1 MLLGILSELDTCK
14 KRITLLEGGNKS
26 LQTNFQYSQA
36 EIENLKVSI
45 KDVNF
50 KQEAANTFSERIERE
65 LKELHR
71 RHVKLLECHSRRGNI
86 RFFGIKQRENESN
99 KDTERALREFM
110 RAKLKIPQDYREQN
124 RFDRVHR
131 ITKRTQSNGRSPQS
145 RPTVFKFLSN
155 SSSRIFQEAP
165 DLESSKKSTK

>member
-1 MLLGILSELDTCK
+1 MLLVIFPELDTCK
-14 KRITLLEGGNKS
+14 KRITLLEEGNKS
-26 LQTNFQYSQA
+26 VQTSLQYSQA

-45 KDVNF
+45 KDV
-50 KQEAANTFSERIERE
+50 KIIQEAANTFSERIKRE

-71 RHVKLLECHSRRGNI
+71 RHVKLLECHSC
-86 RFFGIKQRENESN
+86 ESN
-99 KDTERALREFM
+99 RDTERALREFM
-110 RAKLKIPQDYREQN
+110 RAKLKIPQDDKEQN

-165 DLESSKKSTK
+165 DLECSKKSAK